1 MSQRTVLYGPI
12 QLFVVGFPGNQFKGE
27 IIPALNEA
35 RDNGI
40 IRMIDYVFLMKD
52 EGGNITAVQGTD
64 LGKKEIKFFDSVLG
78 ALIGYGAA
86 GVEGAELG
94 AKAGAEYAE
103 MNLGLTE
110 EDIRKAARQ
119 IPNNS
124 SSLLMIVENLWAKK
138 IKQALVNS
146 GGVMLAQ
153 GTLTP
158 ELMVR
163 IGESIQD

>member
-12 QLFVVGFPGNQFKGE
+12 QLFVIGFPGNQFKGE

-64 LGKKEIKFFDSVLG
+64 LGKREIKFFDSVLG

-86 GVEGAELG
+86 GIEGAKYG
-94 AKAGAEYAE
+94 AEVGAEYAE

-110 EDIRKAARQ
+110 EDIKKAAKQ
-119 IPNNS
+119 IPRNS

-138 IKQALVNS
+138 IKQALVNA
-146 GGVMLAQ
+146 GGMMIAQ

-158 ELMVR
+158 ELMVK
-163 IGESIQD
+163 IGASIPD

>member
-1 MSQRTVLYGPI
+1 MAQRTVLYGPI
-12 QLFVVGFPGNQFKGE
+12 QLFVIGFPGNQFKGE
-27 IIPALNEA
+27 IIPAINEA
-35 RDNGI
+35 RENGI

-52 EGGNITAVQGTD
+52 TGGNITAVQGTD
-64 LGKKEIKFFDSVLG
+64 LGRKEIKFFDSMLG

-86 GVEGAELG
+86 GAEGAELG
-94 AKAGAEYAE
+94 AKVGAEYAE

-110 EDIRKAARQ
+110 EDIRKAAKQ

-138 IKQALVNS
+138 IKQALVNT
-146 GGVMLAQ
+146 GGVMVAQ

-163 IGESIQD
+163 IGESIQK

>member
-1 MSQRTVLYGPI
+1 MAQRTVLYGPI
-12 QLFVVGFPGNQFKGE
+12 QLFIVGFPGNQFNRE
-27 IIPALNEA
+27 IIPAINEA

-64 LGKKEIKFFDSVLG
+64 LGKKEIRFFDSVLG

-86 GVEGAELG
+86 GAEGAELG
-94 AKAGAEYAE
+94 AKAGAEIAE

-110 EDIRKAARQ
+110 EDIRKAAKQ
-119 IPNNS
+119 IPKNS

-138 IKQALVNS
+138 IKQALVNA
-146 GGVMLAQ
+146 GGVMVAQ

-163 IGESIQD
+163 IGESIKD

>member
-1 MSQRTVLYGPI
+1 MAQRTVLYGPI

-27 IIPALNEA
+27 IIPAINEA

-40 IRMIDYVFLMKD
+40 IRMIDYVFVMKD

-64 LGKKEIKFFDSVLG
+64 LGKREIKFFDSVLG

-86 GVEGAELG
+86 GVEGAEYG
-94 AKAGAEYAE
+94 AEAGAEYAE

-110 EDIRKAARQ
+110 DDIRKAAKQ

-138 IKQALVNS
+138 IKQALVNA
-146 GGVMLAQ
+146 GGVMVAQ

-158 ELMVR
+158 ELMVK
-163 IGESIQD
+163 IGASIQD

>member
-1 MSQRTVLYGPI
+1 MAQRTVLYGPI
-12 QLFVVGFPGNQFKGE
+12 QLFVIGFPGNQFKGE
-27 IIPALNEA
+27 IIPAINEA
-35 RDNGI
+35 RDNGN

-64 LGKKEIKFFDSVLG
+64 FGKKEIKFFDAVLG

-94 AKAGAEYAE
+94 AKAGSEIAE

-110 EDIRKAARQ
+110 EDIRKAAKH

-138 IKQALVNS
+138 IKQALVNA
-146 GGVMLAQ
+146 GGVMIAQ

-163 IGESIQD
+163 IGESIKD

>member
-1 MSQRTVLYGPI
+1 MAQRTVLYGPI
-12 QLFVVGFPGNQFKGE
+12 QLFVIGFPGNQFKGE
-27 IIPALNEA
+27 IIPAINEA
-35 RDNGI
+35 RENGN

-52 EGGNITAVQGTD
+52 EGGNITALQGTD

-86 GVEGAELG
+86 GVEGAEYG
-94 AKAGAEYAE
+94 AKVGAEYAE

-110 EDIRKAARQ
+110 DDIRRAAKQ

-138 IKQALVNS
+138 IKQALVNA
-146 GGVMLAQ
+146 GGIMIAQ

-163 IGESIQD
+163 IGQSIPD